1 MSWER
6 RQRGAGRRYYYRAER
21 RGKRVVKQYVGAGSE
36 AERAAQADAEV
47 RAERE
52 AERGRVLNA
61 AMKLAPAEALTK
73 QMDQATVLLAHAVLY
88 CSGFHRTI
96 AYQWRF
102 RRGG

>member
-61 AMKLAPAEALTK
+61 AMKLAPAEAITRE
-73 QMDQATVLLAHAVLY
+73 MDEVLIVLSHAALY
-88 CSGFHRTI
+88 AAGFHQVN
-96 AYQWRF
+96 YQWRL
-102 RRGG
+102 RRAR